1 MADKVDKVDKKDL
14 LFGKYETME
23 EAEKG
28 IAELHKKFGDQSK
41 QLGELR
47 KQAEAQQAYL
57 QQATPILQ
65 WYQQNYQGIQ
75 QMMTQPQRQ
84 AQPQAQAYGYNGQPG
99 AYPGAAYG
107 HAQGQPANGQ
117 AAGAQAAL
125 MNLLTP
131 EEQRALAEQVSRQ
144 VQETAIAP
152 WQQQFGKQVETALLG
167 RAKQVEDA
175 LLNHQKSFSDVL
187 WKTLERALPPD
198 KIAEMR
204 DWHTEALKYA
214 DPRNI
219 DPMEVANQQLEMRKK
234 LADYE
239 ARTKEYET
247 KLAEREKQDAAMLT
261 GTRPFTLSSS
271 SAKADAPP
279 PSREDR
285 MGSVLQTIK
294 SEHGTEGVQSLFN
307 GR

>member
-1 MADKVDKVDKKDL
+1 MADKDKKNDDSKAY
-14 LFGKYETME
+14 FGKYDSLE

-28 IAELHKKFGDQSK
+28 WAELNKKLAEQSK
-41 QLGELR
+41 EVGAFR
-47 KQAEAQQAYL
+47 KQMTEQQEYL
-57 QQATPILQ
+57 QKATPILQ
-65 WYQQNYQGIQ
+65 WYQQNYQNIQ
-75 QMMTQPQRQ
+75 QMMTQPRQ
-84 AQPQAQAYGYNGQPG
+84 AAPAQTYGQQPYNGQPG
-99 AYPGAAYG
+99 VQPGAAYG
-107 HAQGQPANGQ
+107 Q
-117 AAGAQAAL
+117 AAAQNPQAQAAL

-187 WKTLERALPPD
+187 WKTLERALPAD

-204 DWHTEALKYA
+204 DWHTEALRFA

-219 DPMEVANQQLEMRKK
+219 DPMAVASEALESKRQ
-234 LADYE
+234 LADYK
-239 ARTKEYET
+239 TKVKEYEDR
-247 KLAEREKQDAAMLT
+247 LAEREKQDAAMLT
-261 GTRPFTLSSS
+261 GTRPFTLSST
-271 SAKADAPP
+271 KADAPP

-285 MGSVLQTIK
+285 MGSVLQSVKT
-294 SEHGTEGVQSLFN
+294 EHGSDGVQTLFGN
-307 GR
+307 R

>member
-1 MADKVDKVDKKDL
+1 MPKDEKKNDEQKAY
-14 LFGKYETME
+14 FGKYDSLE

-28 IAELHKKFGDQSK
+28 FAELNKKLAEQSK
-41 QLGELR
+41 ELGTMR
-47 KQAEAQQAYL
+47 KQVTEQTDYL
-57 QQATPILQ
+57 QKATPILQ

-75 QMMTQPQRQ
+75 QMMSQPRQPQSQ
-84 AQPQAQAYGYNGQPG
+84 PAQQAYTQ
-99 AYPGAAYG
+99 PGAAYG
-107 HAQGQPANGQ
+107 HAAGQPANGQ

-152 WQQQFGKQVETALLG
+152 WQQQFVKQVQDAMLG

-187 WKTLERALPPD
+187 WKTLERALPAD

-204 DWHTEALKYA
+204 DWHTEALRFA

-219 DPMEVANQQLEMRKK
+219 DPMQVAS
-234 LADYE
+234 E
-239 ARTKEYET
+239 ALET
-247 KLAEREKQDAAMLT
+247 KRQLAEYKTKLKEQEDRLAEREKQDAAMLT
-261 GTRPFTLSSS
+261 GTRPFTLSST
-271 SAKADAPP
+271 KADAPP
-279 PSREDR
+279 ASREDR
-285 MGSVLQTIK
+285 MGSVLQSVKT
-294 SEHGTEGVQSLFN
+294 EHGSDGVQTLFGN
-307 GR
+307 R

>member
-1 MADKVDKVDKKDL
+1 MADKDKKNDDAKAY
-14 LFGKYETME
+14 FGKYDTIE

-28 IAELHKKFGDQSK
+28 FAELNKKLAEQSK
-41 QLGELR
+41 ELGTMR
-47 KQAEAQQAYL
+47 KQVTEQTDYL
-57 QQATPILQ
+57 QKATPILQ

-75 QMMTQPQRQ
+75 QMMSQPRQPQGQ
-84 AQPQAQAYGYNGQPG
+84 SAQPAYSQ
-99 AYPGAAYG
+99 PGAAYG
-107 HAQGQPANGQ
+107 HAAGQPANGQ

-152 WQQQFGKQVETALLG
+152 WQQQFVKQVQDAMLG

-204 DWHTEALKYA
+204 DWHTEALRFA

-219 DPMEVANQQLEMRKK
+219 DPMQVASEALESKRQLAEYKTK
-234 LADYE
+234 L
-239 ARTKEYET
+239 KEHEDR
-247 KLAEREKQDAAMLT
+247 LAEREKQDAAMLT
-261 GTRPFTLSSS
+261 GTRPFTLSSTS
-271 SAKADAPP
+271 TQADAPP
-279 PSREDR
+279 ASREDR
-285 MGSVLQTIK
+285 MGSVLQSVKT
-294 SEHGTEGVQSLFN
+294 EHGSDGVHALFGN
-307 GR
+307 R

>member
-1 MADKVDKVDKKDL
+1 MADKDKKNDDTKAY
-14 LFGKYETME
+14 FGKYDSLE

-28 IAELHKKFGDQSK
+28 WAELNKKLAEQSK
-41 QLGELR
+41 EVGAFR
-47 KQAEAQQAYL
+47 KQMTEQQEYL
-57 QQATPILQ
+57 QKATPILQ
-65 WYQQNYQGIQ
+65 WYQQNYQNIQ
-75 QMMTQPQRQ
+75 QMMAQPRQ
-84 AQPQAQAYGYNGQPG
+84 AAQPQATQAY
-99 AYPGAAYG
+99 
-107 HAQGQPANGQ
+107 AQNPYAQAQAQTYGQPAAQNPQ
-117 AAGAQAAL
+117 AQAAL

-204 DWHTEALKYA
+204 DWHTEALRFA

-219 DPMEVANQQLEMRKK
+219 DPMAVASEALESKRQ
-234 LADYE
+234 LADYK
-239 ARTKEYET
+239 TKVKEYEDR
-247 KLAEREKQDAAMLT
+247 LAEREKQDAAMLT
-261 GTRPFTLSSS
+261 GTRPFTLSST
-271 SAKADAPP
+271 KADAPP
-279 PSREDR
+279 ASREDR
-285 MGSVLQTIK
+285 MGSVLQSVKT
-294 SEHGTEGVQSLFN
+294 EHGSDGVQTLFGN
-307 GR
+307 R

>member
-1 MADKVDKVDKKDL
+1 MPKDEKKNDEQKAY
-14 LFGKYETME
+14 FGKYDSLE

-28 IAELHKKFGDQSK
+28 FAELNKKLAEQSK
-41 QLGELR
+41 ELGTMR
-47 KQAEAQQAYL
+47 KQVTEQTEYL
-57 QQATPILQ
+57 QKATPILQ

-75 QMMTQPQRQ
+75 QMMSQPRQ
-84 AQPQAQAYGYNGQPG
+84 QAAQPQYAAQLGQ
-99 AYPGAAYG
+99 ANWQAAN
-107 HAQGQPANGQ
+107 QPANGQ
-117 AAGAQAAL
+117 AASTAAL

-131 EEQRALAEQVSRQ
+131 EEQRVLTEQVSRQ

-152 WQQQFGKQVETALLG
+152 WQQQFVKQVQDAMLG

-204 DWHTEALKYA
+204 DWHTEALRFA

-219 DPMEVANQQLEMRKK
+219 DPMQVASEALESKRQLAEYKTK
-234 LADYE
+234 L
-239 ARTKEYET
+239 KEQEDR
-247 KLAEREKQDAAMLT
+247 LAEREKQDAAMLT
-261 GTRPFTLSSS
+261 GSRPFTLS

-279 PSREDR
+279 ASREDR
-285 MGSVLQTIK
+285 LGSVLQSVKT
-294 SEHGTEGVQSLFN
+294 EHGSDGVHTLFGN
-307 GR
+307 R

>member
-1 MADKVDKVDKKDL
+1 MPKDEKKNDEQKAY
-14 LFGKYETME
+14 FGKYDSLE

-28 IAELHKKFGDQSK
+28 FAELNKKLAEQSK
-41 QLGELR
+41 ELGTMR
-47 KQAEAQQAYL
+47 KQVTEQTEYL
-57 QQATPILQ
+57 QKATPILQ

-75 QMMTQPQRQ
+75 QMMTQPRQ
-84 AQPQAQAYGYNGQPG
+84 AQPQAQAYGYTGQPG
-99 AYPGAAYG
+99 AYPGAAYSY
-107 HAQGQPANGQ
+107 AQGQPANGQ

-152 WQQQFGKQVETALLG
+152 WQQQFVKQVQDAMLG

-204 DWHTEALKYA
+204 DWHTEALRFA

-219 DPMEVANQQLEMRKK
+219 DPMQVASEALESKRQLAEYKTK
-234 LADYE
+234 L
-239 ARTKEYET
+239 KEQEDR
-247 KLAEREKQDAAMLT
+247 LAEREKQDAAMLT
-261 GTRPFTLSSS
+261 GSRPFTLS

-279 PSREDR
+279 ASREDR
-285 MGSVLQTIK
+285 LGSVLQSVKT
-294 SEHGTEGVQSLFN
+294 EHGSDGVQTLFGN
-307 GR
+307 R